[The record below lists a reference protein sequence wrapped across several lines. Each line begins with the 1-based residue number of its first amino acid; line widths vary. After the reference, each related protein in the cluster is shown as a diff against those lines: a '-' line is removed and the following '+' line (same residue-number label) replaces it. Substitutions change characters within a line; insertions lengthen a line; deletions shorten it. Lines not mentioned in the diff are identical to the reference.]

1 MELIAWDFTSHW
13 YVEWTLF
20 IINVNK
26 ILASKGI
33 VTESSNKENPQNPL
47 KNSGKR
53 ENSTQECY
61 WVDMIGAD
69 LTLA

>member
-1 MELIAWDFTSHW
+1 M
-13 YVEWTLF
+13 
-20 IINVNK
+20 
-26 ILASKGI
+26 
-33 VTESSNKENPQNPL
+33 VTESSNKKDPRNPL

-53 ENSTQECY
+53 ENSTQEYY